1 MNLNEA
7 QSLFSSHLITL
18 QPDSLTSEESQIVER
33 LSLPQTFEI
42 YHHAYFTRLTSALNA
57 TFNSVQRLMGTDLFR
72 DFCHEY
78 IASRPSTDYL
88 LTDYGQNFPD
98 FLSHAA
104 INLQRPLLAELARF
118 EWQVHRLTHARSQE
132 VISAQETLKALQ
144 TEDCQVRFI
153 EAMVIFHS
161 SHGVYDFWRDTLDPQ
176 SAPENLLIF
185 KRQGRVHV
193 ERLSVAEVRLLR
205 GLQEGQPLSQ
215 ALNEV
220 SDLIRPGEIQNLLH
234 RLADRE
240 IVEDLLILET

>member
-1 MNLNEA
+1 MNLNET

-33 LSLPQTFEI
+33 LSLPQTFEL

-78 IASRPSTDYL
+78 IASRPSTD
-88 LTDYGQNFPD
+88 
-98 FLSHAA
+98 
-104 INLQRPLLAELARF
+104 
-118 EWQVHRLTHARSQE
+118 
-132 VISAQETLKALQ
+132 
-144 TEDCQVRFI
+144 CQVRFI

-161 SHGVYDFWRDTLDPQ
+161 NHGVYDFWRDTLDPQ

-205 GLQEGQPLSQ
+205 GLQEGHPLSQ
-215 ALNEV
+215 ALNDV

-240 IVEDLLILET
+240 IIEDLLILET